1 MPICYVKPV
10 KNLLQS
16 NLLTISCF
24 VEFGASVTS
33 HDCDCSN
40 WTILHS
46 HNKILVTKAVE
57 SSLLWW
63 LFSRRPLTVQVPWV
77 PGAWCAICRQS
88 GWHHLGGGR
97 THKPFVLKEHENTA
111 TDVPTHPFGS
121 FYITGYF
128 DLHLVLSTS
137 SGRWLERIQNFY
149 GSSLVKKRK
158 PSVHEVEKHCFRRF
172 HSTPKLRNLKFRGEY
187 IL

>member
-24 VEFGASVTS
+24 VEFGASVTN

-128 DLHLVLSTS
+128 DLQLILSTS

-149 GSSLVKKRK
+149 GSSLVKN
-158 PSVHEVEKHCFRRF
+158 C
-172 HSTPKLRNLKFRGEY
+172 NLDKCV
-187 IL
+187 